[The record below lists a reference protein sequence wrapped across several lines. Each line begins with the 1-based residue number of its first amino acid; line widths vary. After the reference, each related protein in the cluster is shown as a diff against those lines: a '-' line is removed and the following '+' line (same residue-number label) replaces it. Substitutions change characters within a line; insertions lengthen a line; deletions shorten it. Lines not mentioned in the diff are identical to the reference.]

1 MALKY
6 VVSGGDKIGRQGS
19 GQSGFT
25 LIELIMVIVILGIL
39 SAFALPKFADFTS
52 DAEAASIEG
61 ALGGVKSAA
70 AIAHASFLASGSPA
84 DQKITLEA
92 TEYTLVNGYPSLTN
106 LAAIAGLDGYVI
118 DTTSVVTKATV
129 LINTAAAGEICFTY
143 IPSVGGGAPP
153 TFEPASGIGAWVVAD
168 LECK

>member
-61 ALGGVKSAA
+61 ALGGVKSAS
-70 AIAHASFLASGSPA
+70 AIAHAADLAGGSSGS
-84 DQKITLEA
+84 ITLEG
-92 TEYTLVNGYPSLTN
+92 TSYTLVNGYPAVAN
-106 LAAIAGLDGYVI
+106 LEAIAGLDGYTVTV
-118 DTTSVVTKATV
+118 DTSTTPDEVTVSIK
-129 LINTAAAGEICFTY
+129 AAAENVLCFTY
-143 IPSVGGGAPP
+143 IESVGGGAPP
-153 TFEPASGIGAWVVAD
+153 TFEPASGTGKWNNAVD
-168 LECK
+168 NCL

>member
-6 VVSGGDKIGRQGS
+6 VISGCNKTGQQGS
-19 GQSGFT
+19 SQSGFT

-70 AIAHASFLASGSPA
+70 AIAHASFLAGGSPSNGEIA
-84 DQKITLEA
+84 LEG
-92 TEYTLVNGYPSLTN
+92 TTYTLINGYPDRDELE
-106 LAAIAGLDGYVI
+106 AIAGLDGYVV
-118 DTTSVVTKATV
+118 DVGVTGKASV
-129 LINTAAAGEICFTY
+129 LIKTAAAGVLCFTY
-143 IPSVGGGAPP
+143 IEAATGKAP
-153 TFEPASGIGAWVVAD
+153 TFEPASGTGTWNTTGPVCD
-168 LECK
+168 